1 MTIVETTSHPVR
13 IEWILGCMLGHD
25 PDRTYRAAVIGS
37 GSGGLTV
44 AIGLGRLG
52 HHTVLVE
59 GGAVGGDCT
68 NTGCIPS
75 KSLLHAAADD
85 LTDPFGYT
93 RAKRD
98 DLAAEEDHEMVD
110 HDRIHLVRGWARLT
124 DRRDP
129 HVLEVSTAD
138 GIVEVRAENI
148 VISTGSAPAGVE
160 IPGIPPD
167 RISTTDD
174 LFDSPSAPARL
185 VILGGGAIG
194 LEMATAFNRL
204 GSEVHVVELR
214 EEVLPAMEAEVGSEV
229 RASLQQRDVRFHL
242 GCTIESGSDE
252 GTSLRLSDRTT
263 ISGVDRVLLALG
275 RDPRV
280 AGLGAAQAGVEVSP
294 RGIEADARGATGVDG
309 IWALGDVTGVT
320 HTTQGA
326 GSTGRHVVRAIAWP
340 HLPRWGRLPNIPTA
354 VFTDPPVAAV
364 GLAPAEVASL
374 PEESRRRY
382 SVALPDIDRGYT
394 DDVRSGFVAVDS
406 ERLSGRILRAVVV
419 GPAAAELI
427 GMFTMA
433 IDNRISLRK
442 LFGMVHPY
450 PSYADAIAEI
460 ADAYALDVATD
471 PRGEFAAWRRSR
483 LSRRRSTD

>member
-1 MTIVETTSHPVR
+1 
-13 IEWILGCMLGHD
+13 MLGHD

-75 KSLLHAAADD
+75 KALLHAAAVD
-85 LTDPFGYT
+85 LDDPFGYT
-93 RAKRD
+93 QGKRD
-98 DLAAEEDHEMVD
+98 RLAAEEDHEMVD

-138 GIVEVRAENI
+138 GTVEVRAHNV
-148 VISTGSAPAGVE
+148 VIASGSSPADVALPGV
-160 IPGIPPD
+160 PPD

-174 LFDSPSAPARL
+174 LFDSTSAPARL

-204 GSEVHVVELR
+204 GSEVHVVELQ
-214 EEVLPAMEAEVGSEV
+214 EEVLPAMEQEVGSEI
-229 RASLQQRDVRFHL
+229 RSSLQKRDVHFHL
-242 GCTIESGSDE
+242 GSTIESASAD
-252 GTSLRLSDRTT
+252 GTSIELSDGNT

-275 RDPRV
+275 RRPRV
-280 AGLGAAQAGVEVSP
+280 EGLGAEQAGLEVTD

-309 IWALGDVTGVT
+309 IWALGDVTGAT
-320 HTTQGA
+320 HTTHGA
-326 GSTGRHVVRAIAWP
+326 GSTGRHILRAIAWP
-340 HLPRWGRLPNIPTA
+340 RLPRWGRLPSIPTA
-354 VFTDPPVAAV
+354 VFTEPAVAAV
-364 GLAPAEVASL
+364 GLSPAEVAAL

-382 SVALPDIDRGYT
+382 EVALPDVDRGYT
-394 DDVRSGFVAVDS
+394 DDVRSGFVVVDS
-406 ERLSGRILRAVVV
+406 EPLSGRILRAVVV

-450 PSYADAIAEI
+450 PSYADAIGQI
-460 ADAYALDVATD
+460 ADAYALDVASD
-471 PRGEFAAWRRSR
+471 PRGEFAAWRRAR